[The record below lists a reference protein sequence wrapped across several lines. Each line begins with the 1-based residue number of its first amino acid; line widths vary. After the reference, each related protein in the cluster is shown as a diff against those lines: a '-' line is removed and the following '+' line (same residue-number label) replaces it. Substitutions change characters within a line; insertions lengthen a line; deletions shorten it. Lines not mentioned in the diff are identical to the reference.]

1 MTLVKL
7 TQDIGALELM
17 SLVNNSE
24 IKNFHNSGS
33 KIFMIEFENNLIIS
47 LVFEKNN
54 QRFSIE
60 GPDSLVSK
68 FKSK

>member
-1 MTLVKL
+1 MAVFKL

-17 SLVNNSE
+17 SLVNNSTV
-24 IKNFHNSGS
+24 KNFYNSGS

-60 GPDSLVSK
+60 GSDSLVSK
-68 FKSK
+68 LKSK

>member
-1 MTLVKL
+1 MAVFKL
-7 TQDIGALELM
+7 TEDIGALELM
-17 SLVNNSE
+17 SLVNNSK

-60 GPDSLVSK
+60 GSDSLVSK
-68 FKSK
+68 FKPK